1 MFPVFRWRGSL
12 IFDVWVVMPEGLLR
26 TIWIDPID
34 PLAQAIPMT
43 PIIPR
48 RLSISVSRM
57 TSLVLIILGIPQLMM
72 MYEQSGYSGGTV
84 LVA

>member
-1 MFPVFRWRGSL
+1 
-12 IFDVWVVMPEGLLR
+12 
-26 TIWIDPID
+26 
-34 PLAQAIPMT
+34 MT